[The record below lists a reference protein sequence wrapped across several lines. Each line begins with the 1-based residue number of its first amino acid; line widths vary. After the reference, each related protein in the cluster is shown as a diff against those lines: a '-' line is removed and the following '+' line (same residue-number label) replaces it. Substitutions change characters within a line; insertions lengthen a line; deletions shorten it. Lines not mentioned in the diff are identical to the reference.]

1 MVVNV
6 KLGCTSVFE
15 DVLSI
20 FPGVFK
26 SIFSYFSVHL
36 RVFRSLELA
45 LGALQAGD
53 RKIEHEFHINCGNDD
68 PTDGSK
74 LIILGNAYHAHYGS
88 GSPWVINE
96 DLTIS
101 PSDRQTELVLAWGQ
115 GERLRVAL
123 WRALMRLIPP

>member
-1 MVVNV
+1 MVVSV
-6 KLGCTSVFE
+6 KFGCASVFE
-15 DVLSI
+15 NVLSI
-20 FPGVFK
+20 FPGAFK
-26 SIFSYFSVHL
+26 NIFSYFSVHL

-45 LGALQAGD
+45 LGALQVGD
-53 RKIEHEFHINCGNDD
+53 RKIEHEFHINCAD

-74 LIILGNAYHAHYGS
+74 LIILGNAYTAHYGS